1 MRHLLSENRHA
12 AHHKRNIGRRRDTPA
27 MRGTIR
33 SMRTQGQVN
42 QRGEKHTAR
51 RGNNRQTRRLRVPE
65 FAVGHL
71 ALDFEPDI
79 EEENRHHRVVDEPVQ
94 VRRPHPAPNRHREGQ
109 VPKMMVTFRSKVRP
123 QEGRNRHDDQDDTA
137 GRLHLHQAF
146 HRRNNLADGCFRE
159 QIFYLVAARNFCG
172 HSHLS
177 LGLSDS
183 ALRLTK

>member
-1 MRHLLSENRHA
+1 
-12 AHHKRNIGRRRDTPA
+12 

-79 EEENRHHRVVDEPVQ
+79 EEENRHHRQ
-94 VRRPHPAPNRHREGQ
+94 C
-109 VPKMMVTFRSKVRP
+109 RS
-123 QEGRNRHDDQDDTA
+123 
-137 GRLHLHQAF
+137 
-146 HRRNNLADGCFRE
+146 ADPTQLPIVIAKGKC
-159 QIFYLVAARNFCG
+159 Q
-172 HSHLS
+172 
-177 LGLSDS
+177 
-183 ALRLTK
+183 K